1 VPPAAAALLMLAWER
16 ASLPK
21 IGPYLRTAQYLG
33 YDLLDS
39 TTQSLSHS
47 PVTYLLLGPANG
59 YDQTYLGVR
68 KGKIPSS
75 HPQMGRT
82 GASGSLPGY

>member
-1 VPPAAAALLMLAWER
+1 MPPAAAALLMLAWER

-39 TTQSLSHS
+39 TTHS
-47 PVTYLLLGPANG
+47 VTRL
-59 YDQTYLGVR
+59 
-68 KGKIPSS
+68 
-75 HPQMGRT
+75 
-82 GASGSLPGY
+82 